1 MKILVFSNDLTERN
15 IIQQVVEQDG
25 HEIIPAG
32 DSEAAI
38 VLLREGEIRFVIAD
52 RVTTDIDQKQFIK
65 RLRDAKPPYYIYIL
79 LLAAKVQESDITTP
93 RTGADDYLRKPIVP
107 IELKSRIQIG
117 QRILGLGDNLVQAK
131 DTLENTALFD
141 PLTRVLNIQAFISL
155 SHGELE
161 RARRVQSPLSL
172 IALDIDN
179 FKAIN
184 DEYGEAIGNDV
195 LTVVAQGIREKSRPY
210 DGVGR
215 YEADTFLIILPGVIG
230 QDAGKIA
237 QRITNGI
244 RNTNVSLLDGK
255 NLQVELSAGVA
266 SSIRITASTEIEY
279 LIEKATQAMKQAK
292 REGGNQVV
300 TLFL

>member
-131 DTLENTALFD
+131 DALENTALFD

-161 RARRVQSPLSL
+161 RARRAQSPLSL

-255 NLQVELSAGVA
+255 NLQMELSAGVA